1 MAIFTDNA
9 VKQLS
14 DGNSQGTVL
23 GQNAADL
30 VGFHGVTPVAQR
42 SKNAQLPIA
51 RGATGGMLGQY
62 LTTSITATGCA
73 NVTTVE
79 KALAMTGIE
88 VGDTVIVNNPG
99 VTGGIG
105 NGNARVSA
113 ANSVGMTLINPTAA
127 TATPQASQSYSIVCF
142 KGFTGAGGSAGTVT
156 LSPAAIAP
164 ATVIEQT
171 YSVTGVRA
179 GELIIVNKPTCNVG
193 VDIVGMRAVSEGV
206 LGLTWA
212 NPTAATVTP
221 TASEAYTVIS
231 VPGIQPQSSI
241 RQEVVVASLSAVTN
255 VHADEQALTLADVVA
270 TDICLAVSKA
280 TAQAGLG
287 VVGAR
292 VSTTSTIGV
301 VLMNPT
307 SATITPTAS
316 DSYTVVLS
324 GEKPTGLLKLYSPT
338 LTPVAVAANVC
349 AEQTFTV
356 TGLKASTS
364 VWVNK
369 PTFTAGIGIAGVRI
383 SSANTLAI
391 NYYNGTAASI
401 TPPAETYLVGNFQQ
415 LPPAAGGSI
424 LQKCMETEVLSDS
437 LLNEIQ
443 AVLAAK
449 GLMKGS

>member
-42 SKNAQLPIA
+42 SKNAQKPIN
-51 RGATGGMLGQY
+51 RGSTGGMLGQY

-99 VTGGIG
+99 VTAGIG

-113 ANSVGMTLINPTAA
+113 ANSVGMTLINATAA

-142 KGFTGAGGSAGTVT
+142 KGFTGAGTVT

-171 YSVTGVRA
+171 YNVTGVRA
-179 GELIIVNKPTCNVG
+179 GELIVVNKPTCDVG

-221 TASEAYTVIS
+221 TASQSYTVIS
-231 VPGIQPQSSI
+231 VPGIQPQSNI

-270 TDICLAVSKA
+270 TDVCIGISKA

-292 VSTTSTIGV
+292 VSTTSTVGI

-307 SATITPTAS
+307 AATITPTAS

-324 GEKPTGLLKLYSPT
+324 GEKPVGLLKLYTPT
-338 LTPVAVAANVC
+338 LTPVAVAANTC

-356 TGLKASTS
+356 TGLLASTS
-364 VWVNK
+364 AWVNK
-369 PTFTAGIGIAGVRI
+369 PSFTSGLGIVGVRVT
-383 SSANTLAI
+383 AADTLGI

-401 TPPAETYLVGNFQQ
+401 TPPAEAYLVGNFQQ
-415 LPPAAGGSI
+415 KPPAAGGSI

-437 LLNEIQ
+437 LMNEIQ